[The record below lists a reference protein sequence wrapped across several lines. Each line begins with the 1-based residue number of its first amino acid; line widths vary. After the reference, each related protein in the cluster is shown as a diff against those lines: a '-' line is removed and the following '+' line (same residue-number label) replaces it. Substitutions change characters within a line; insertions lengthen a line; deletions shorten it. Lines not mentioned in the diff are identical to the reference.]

1 MRSSTAHTLAVSS
14 LAKPSAIAALYS
26 AAEALKSG
34 VGAPSAAANSP
45 MIFMSFCHT
54 STFIVASR

>member
-14 LAKPSAIAALYS
+14 LPWPSARAALYS

-45 MIFMSFCHT
+45 MIFMSFCQSFT
-54 STFIVASR
+54 LIAASS